1 MIGRKWKYL
10 RIKKNVSEN
19 YLYENNLRDFLPTN
33 KSSQTSCM
41 GGLGFAA
48 INMRMQPLDSKIP
61 SISSMNHKSLHKY
74 YDDVLAGNL
83 PIERAFI
90 HENEDVKLVWLFQ
103 TLQEMKI
110 DTIKYQKIFNSSVI
124 EDFKEIWIA
133 LEKESWIEI
142 KADEI
147 TLVKEGEFY
156 VPLIQSLLS
165 KSQVDIISKI
175 QVEQKVSV

>member
-1 MIGRKWKYL
+1 
-10 RIKKNVSEN
+10 
-19 YLYENNLRDFLPTN
+19 
-33 KSSQTSCM
+33 M